1 MTGTVYSSEYGAMC
15 PRCERPLI
23 GCVCARMHEQA
34 LLADSD
40 GIVRVVRET
49 KGRKGSGVT
58 IITGLPL
65 GKPDLTSLAKQLKK
79 RCGSGGTV
87 RAGVIEIQ
95 QVAVGSDFR
104 LPCQTLEIHSLVWNR
119 GVGTFSLSAT
129 SQEQSGIAGNPNPA

>member
-1 MTGTVYSSEYGAMC
+1 MTGTVYSSEHGAMC

-23 GCVCARMHEQA
+23 GCVCARMDEQA

-40 GIVRVVRET
+40 GIVRVGHET

-58 IITGLPL
+58 IITGVPL

-87 RAGVIEIQ
+87 RAGAIEIQ
-95 QVAVGSDFR
+95 GDHRERVCAE
-104 LPCQTLEIHSLVWNR
+104 LEKKGWTVR
-119 GVGTFSLSAT
+119 R
-129 SQEQSGIAGNPNPA
+129 SGG